1 MSNRAPSASTSLFH
15 ESAEHLA
22 VRLDQESS
30 PEARELAA
38 EARALAALFIA
49 WQTSRPADSDRIA
62 GIQQLFDVNRR
73 AMDLLA
79 R

>member
-1 MSNRAPSASTSLFH
+1 MSSRAPSASTSLFH

-22 VRLDQESS
+22 LRLEQESS
-30 PEARELAA
+30 PEALALA
-38 EARALAALFIA
+38 EEARGLVALFLA
-49 WQTSRPADSDRIA
+49 WQTSRPADADRVA
-62 GIQQLFDVNRR
+62 GIQRLFDVNRR

>member
-1 MSNRAPSASTSLFH
+1 MFH

-22 VRLDQESS
+22 LRLEQESS
-30 PEARELAA
+30 PEAGELAA
-38 EARALAALFIA
+38 EARVLAALFIA
-49 WQTSRPADSDRIA
+49 WQTSRPEDADRVA
-62 GIQQLFDVNRR
+62 GIQQLFDLNRR

>member
-1 MSNRAPSASTSLFH
+1 MSSRAPSASTSLFH

-22 VRLDQESS
+22 LRLEQESS
-30 PEARELAA
+30 PEAVALAG
-38 EARALAALFIA
+38 EARELAALFIA
-49 WQTSRPADSDRIA
+49 WQTSRPSDTDRVA
-62 GIQQLFDVNRR
+62 GIQRLFDVNRR

>member
-1 MSNRAPSASTSLFH
+1 LFH

-22 VRLDQESS
+22 LRLEQESS
-30 PEARELAA
+30 PEALALA
-38 EARALAALFIA
+38 EEARGLVALFIA
-49 WQTSRPADSDRIA
+49 WQTSRPADADRVA
-62 GIQQLFDVNRR
+62 GIQRLFDVNRR

>member
-1 MSNRAPSASTSLFH
+1 LSSRAPSASTSLFH

-22 VRLDQESS
+22 LRLEQESS
-30 PEARELAA
+30 PEALALA
-38 EARALAALFIA
+38 EEARGLVALFIA
-49 WQTSRPADSDRIA
+49 WQTSRPADADRVA
-62 GIQQLFDVNRR
+62 GIQRLFDVNRR

>member
-1 MSNRAPSASTSLFH
+1 MFH

-22 VRLDQESS
+22 LRLEQETS
-30 PEARELAA
+30 PEALALAA
-38 EARALAALFIA
+38 EARALAAIFIT
-49 WQTSRPADSDRIA
+49 WQASRPADADRIA

>member
-1 MSNRAPSASTSLFH
+1 MSSRAPSASTSLFH

-22 VRLDQESS
+22 IRLEQESS
-30 PEARELAA
+30 PEAHAMAE

-49 WQTSRPADSDRIA
+49 WQTSRPSDADRVA